1 MTGYMQV
8 QIDSFEDDGMA
19 VLLIYPGGHGTFDV
33 PRVLL
38 PDGCRAG
45 DVFDVRFV
53 RDGGE
58 TERLAAENGRLM
70 DELLGREGGR
80 S

>member
-1 MTGYMQV
+1 MQV

-19 VLLIYPGGHGTFDV
+19 VLLVYPGGRMTFDV
-33 PRVLL
+33 PRELL
-38 PDGCRAG
+38 PNGCRAG

-53 RDGGE
+53 RDSDE
-58 TERLAAENGRLM
+58 TGRAASENRRLM
-70 DELLGREGGR
+70 DELLGRDGGN